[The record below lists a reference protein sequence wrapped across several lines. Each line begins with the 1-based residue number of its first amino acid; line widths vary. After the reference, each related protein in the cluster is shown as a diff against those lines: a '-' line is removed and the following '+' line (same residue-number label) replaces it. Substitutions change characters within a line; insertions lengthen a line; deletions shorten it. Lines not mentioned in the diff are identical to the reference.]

1 MSSEVVNVRVRVL
14 NKVYAIKVSPRGVTD
29 ILINGLNSRIIQ
41 TIQKGKHESVVV
53 GEFRNPVE
61 ILSAVNQTEMSAG
74 VTPPAD
80 GTMEIEITAAA
91 TNDGKMLKVYC

>member
-14 NKVYAIKVSPRGVTD
+14 NKVYAIKVCPSGVTD

-53 GEFRNPVE
+53 GKFRNPVE

-91 TNDGKMLKVYC
+91 TDDGKMINVYC